1 MRSLL
6 SMRWRDLLFAHWPVD
21 PETIERALPEG
32 LSVDTYD
39 GDAYL
44 GVVPFVMADI
54 RPRGSPVG
62 LSFAELNL
70 RTYVT
75 TDGRPGVYFF
85 NLDADDRVGVRLA
98 RSLFRLP
105 YYRASMTVG
114 TRGEGRSREV
124 AFRSRRLTRDA
135 PSARFGA
142 TYGSEGTF
150 SEPESGSIEA
160 FLTERYRFY
169 AADDSGR
176 LYRGDIDH
184 EPWRLAPAW
193 GRFRTNTLFRASG
206 FDRPEGEPILHAAAP
221 IDVTAGRLRRTDG
234 D

>member
-21 PETIERALPEG
+21 PETVGRALPEG
-32 LSVDTYD
+32 LSVDTFD

-44 GVVPFVMADI
+44 GVVPFVMSDI

-75 TDGRPGVYFF
+75 AEGASGVYFF
-85 NLDADDRVGVRLA
+85 TLDADDRIGVRLA

-105 YYRASMTVG
+105 YYRASMAVE
-114 TRGEGRSREV
+114 TRGEGRSREIT
-124 AFRSRRLTRDA
+124 FRSRRLTRDA
-135 PSARFGA
+135 PPARFGA
-142 TYGSEGTF
+142 TYGPDGGF
-150 SEPESGSIEA
+150 SEPEPGSIEA

-169 AADDSGR
+169 TADDDGR
-176 LYRGDIDH
+176 LYSGDIEH
-184 EPWRLAPAW
+184 EPWLLAPAW
-193 GRFRTNTLFRASG
+193 ADVRANTLFRANG

-221 IDVTAGRLRRTDG
+221 IDVTAGRLRRVDG
-234 D
+234 